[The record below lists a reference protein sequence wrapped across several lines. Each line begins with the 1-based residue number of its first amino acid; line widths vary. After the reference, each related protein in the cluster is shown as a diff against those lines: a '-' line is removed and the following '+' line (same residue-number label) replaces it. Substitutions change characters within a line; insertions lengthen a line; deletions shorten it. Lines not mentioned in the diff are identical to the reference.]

1 MRDHLFWKQRV
12 WERQGS
18 VGQLLWAL
26 ALPISFVYACAV
38 QLRNLL
44 FQLGVIPAKRLPR
57 PVISIGNLTV
67 GGTGKTPTI
76 VWLAQELT
84 KRGYRVAVLSRGYK
98 RTGRGPVILHP
109 GIKAGNGGSQEEISA
124 AGDEPVMMARVFGL
138 RVGVGTDRFQAGELM
153 LRASEIDVFLLDDG
167 FQHRQLKRDLDLVIL
182 GKDSE
187 GWPLPSGPFREP
199 RNGARRAHLRL
210 LTGSFEAWEAFLASE
225 GKASSLFRGSLEAKC
240 LVSLE
245 GDCWSETALSSLAG
259 TKIVAVSAIAD
270 SSRFHQ
276 MIEDWG
282 GALVEALEYPDHHL
296 YTARDWQQINRASRQ
311 ADFVVTTEKDLLKLL
326 RFPFAR
332 GGLFALRVAMVIEN
346 GDSLL
351 SAVERAIRARSAQ
364 A

>member
-1 MRDHLFWKQRV
+1 MRDHLFWKRRV
-12 WERQGS
+12 WERQGWA
-18 VGQLLWAL
+18 GRLLWAL
-26 ALPISFVYACAV
+26 VLPIALVYACAV
-38 QLRNLL
+38 QLRHLL
-44 FQLGVIPAKRLPR
+44 FQLGGIPAKRLPR
-57 PVISIGNLTV
+57 PVISVGNLTV

-98 RTGRGPVILHP
+98 RTGREPVILQP
-109 GIKAGNGGSQEEISA
+109 GLKAGNRGSQEEISV
-124 AGDEPVMMARVFGL
+124 GDEPAMMARLFGL
-138 RVGVGTDRFQAGELM
+138 RVGVGRDRFEAGELV
-153 LRASEIDVFLLDDG
+153 LRASEMDVFLLDDG

-182 GKDSE
+182 GNDSE
-187 GWPLPSGPFREP
+187 GWLLPSGPFREP
-199 RNGARRAHLRL
+199 RSGARRADLRL
-210 LTGSFEAWEAFLASE
+210 LTGSFEAWEAFLGSE
-225 GKASSLFRGSLEAKC
+225 GKESPVFRGSLEAKC

-245 GDCWSETALSSLAG
+245 GDCWTEAALSSLAG
-259 TKIVAVSAIAD
+259 KKIVAVSAIAD

-311 ADFVVTTEKDLLKLL
+311 ADFVVTTEKDLMKLL

-332 GGLFALRVAMVIEN
+332 GGLCALRVAMVIEN